1 MARISTYPLDSTVVG
16 TDKLIG
22 TDQDN
27 AASTKNYAISDLG
40 AYFGTLTTG
49 KVWIGDAQGQKA
61 ESTVLFS
68 NETSGFVGIGTI
80 TPTVALDV
88 TGAVTSTGAIT
99 GETINSTGAVTG
111 GTIVKDSATA
121 DDILL
126 GDGTT
131 TLLSA
136 IFQPGLV
143 EYTDNADAITGGLV
157 SGQIYR
163 TGDDLKIVH

>member
-49 KVWIGDAQGQKA
+49 KLWVGDADGQQA

-99 GETINSTGAVTG
+99 G
-111 GTIVKDSATA
+111 GTIIKDSATA